1 MDGNMKREKTW
12 PSAVLLVM
20 LAIGIMILIGVIV
33 YAFLQPG
40 VFETVMKMAFVIVVA
55 LIAIA
60 LIVYAVIALASIPM
74 YAYKGESYQTD
85 KSYSL
90 DQIEPV
96 KEKGLDDDT
105 KH

>member
-1 MDGNMKREKTW
+1 MKREKTW

-20 LAIGIMILIGVIV
+20 LAVGIIVLIGVII

-40 VFETVMKMAFVIVVA
+40 VLETVLKTAVVVIVALVA
-55 LIAIA
+55 IAI
-60 LIVYAVIALASIPM
+60 IVYAVFALISIPV

-96 KEKGLDDDT
+96 KEKNLDDKE